1 MKTPISVTE
10 PLMDKVFKVLVI
22 DDDTVDRM
30 MVTRAFK
37 GADFRTELLEAI
49 DCASGIT
56 LATSHQFDCI
66 FIDYRLP
73 DGNGIELLQKLRQA
87 GIRVPIISLTGQN
100 DDRVAV
106 DLMKAGA
113 SDYLSKSQISPAQLR
128 QVFQNVMRVH
138 YAEVAAELANRQRE
152 ELLAQKEEFISR
164 MTHDLQTPLVGANRM
179 LDLLCDDVFGEL
191 PDKVKH
197 SLKTIERSNE
207 DLLQMVR
214 NIVEAYTYDANA
226 KQFTFISI
234 DLIEIIQEVVREL
247 TPIAITKNLEL
258 TTNIVGL
265 DRQNANFQVAGDRL
279 ELKRLI
285 TNLVGNSLKFTDV
298 GKISIEITPSTP
310 DFPILTI
317 AVRDTG
323 TGIPNS
329 DLADLFERFRCGNH
343 KRSNSGLGLYLC
355 KQIAQAHGGSISVK
369 STPGEGSTFSI
380 ELPADGRGEA
390 GGLQQEK
397 QNGANEADCQRS
409 SQLNSSR
416 SS

>member
-1 MKTPISVTE
+1 MNTPIFTIE
-10 PLMDKVFKVLVI
+10 PLINKIFKVLVI
-22 DDDTVDRM
+22 DDDAVDRLT
-30 MVTRAFK
+30 VIRAFK
-37 GADFRTELLEAI
+37 DADFRTEITEAI

-73 DGNGIELLQKLRQA
+73 DGNGIELLQKLRHQ
-87 GIRVPIISLTGQN
+87 GIRIPIISLTGQN
-100 DDRVAV
+100 DDRIAV
-106 DLMKAGA
+106 DLIKAGA
-113 SDYLSKSQISPAQLR
+113 SDYLSKSQISPAQIR
-128 QVFQNVMRVH
+128 QVFQNAMRVH

-191 PDKVKH
+191 PDQAKA
-197 SLKTIERSNE
+197 SLKIIERSNQ

-214 NIVEAYTYDANA
+214 NLVEAYTYDADV
-226 KQFTFISI
+226 KQFNFIPV
-234 DLIEIIQEVVREL
+234 DLIQIIEEVVSEL
-247 TPIAITKNLEL
+247 TSIATTKNIEL
-258 TTNIVGL
+258 TANIV
-265 DRQNANFQVAGDRL
+265 DQDCPDVNFEITGDRL

-298 GKISIEITPSTP
+298 GKISIEITPATS

-323 TGIPNS
+323 NGIAES
-329 DLADLFERFRCGNH
+329 DLADLFERFRRGNH

-355 KQIAQAHGGSISVK
+355 KQIAQAHGGNISVR
-369 STPGEGSTFSI
+369 SILGEGSTFSI
-380 ELPADGRGEA
+380 ELSVA
-390 GGLQQEK
+390 K
-397 QNGANEADCQRS
+397 
-409 SQLNSSR
+409 
-416 SS
+416 